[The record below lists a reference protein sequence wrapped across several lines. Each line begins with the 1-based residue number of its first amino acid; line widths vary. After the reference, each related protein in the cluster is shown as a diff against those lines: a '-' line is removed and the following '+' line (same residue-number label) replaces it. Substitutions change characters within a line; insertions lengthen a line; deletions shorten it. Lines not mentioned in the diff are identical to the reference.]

1 MKSKVCKVNGKLFRY
16 DYDNSVVEYVYKL
29 SDEEI
34 QDELDW
40 MEKHNGKP
48 LVGMDEDG
56 FSVVESVGLRREN
69 WENKEA
75 RMEYLNVW
83 ADELDEEAAY
93 LMDSFI
99 KYELPY
105 LKGE

>member
-1 MKSKVCKVNGKLFRY
+1 MKSKPVKINGKLFRY
-16 DYDNSVVEYVYKL
+16 DYDNAVVEYVYKL

-48 LVGMDEDG
+48 LVGMDENG

-75 RMEYLNVW
+75 RMEYLSVW

-99 KYELPY
+99 KYDLPY
-105 LKGE
+105 L

>member
-1 MKSKVCKVNGKLFRY
+1 MKSKPVKINGKLFRY
-16 DYDNSVVEYVYKL
+16 DYENSVVEYIYKL
-29 SDEEI
+29 SAEEV
-34 QDELDW
+34 QEELDW
-40 MEKHNGKP
+40 MEKHDGKP

-69 WENKEA
+69 WENREA
-75 RMEYLNVW
+75 RAEYLSLW

-105 LKGE
+105 L